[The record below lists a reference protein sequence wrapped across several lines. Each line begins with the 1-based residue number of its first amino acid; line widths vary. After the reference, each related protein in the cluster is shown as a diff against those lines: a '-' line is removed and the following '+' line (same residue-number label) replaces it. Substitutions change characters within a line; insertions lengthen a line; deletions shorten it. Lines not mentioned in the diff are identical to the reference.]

1 MVENTQIYDKM
12 VYIIVMEGNMNQ
24 NINQEKKVINII
36 DSEGKSEE
44 VEVIFSFGFTDLNKK
59 YIVYTKNEQDANENT
74 TIYISEI
81 QEQPEGI
88 PNLIGISS
96 DEEWTRIK
104 NLLRDISKLDTE
116 NL

>member
-1 MVENTQIYDKM
+1 M

-24 NINQEKKVINII
+24 NINEEKKVINII

-44 VEVIFSFGFTDLNKK
+44 VEVIFSFRFTDLNKK
-59 YIVYTKNEQDANENT
+59 YVVYTKNEQDANENT

-81 QEQPEGI
+81 QEQPNGI
-88 PNLIGISS
+88 PNLIGVAT

-104 NLLRDISKLDTE
+104 NLLRDISKLDAE